1 MALLNSLFAGV
12 SGLRNH
18 QSMMDVIGN
27 NISNVNTIGY
37 KGSRVTFSDTFNQF
51 VKAGTNPTANTGGT
65 NSFQIGL
72 GTKINSI
79 DRNWN
84 QGTFER
90 TGITTDLALQGP
102 GLFILKSNGQQLY
115 SRAGAFI
122 FDADGKLVN
131 PQNGAVVQG
140 KIANGLG
147 EIPPGTT
154 LQDIVIDKNMR
165 LPAVKTTNVAWG
177 GNLQSSSPT
186 IRTDVVDLV
195 GNLSNTA
202 PINSKYPDDGYT
214 YNLKIFGNL
223 SSSDTTTPY
232 PNPSSTDPDIVSG
245 YKEMVVYDN
254 KNVPYYLYYKFE
266 YNTTT
271 NKWDFKYQVY
281 NSQQSSVSST
291 NDKTESID
299 FDGTDIVDIGLY
311 DASVPPDGPDFPDLK
326 FKIDLTE
333 LTNLAGSTNV
343 DRTIQP
349 ITGNKIYSKDGKD
362 FYLVNYYEF
371 DGSDWYYYYKVFD
384 SDGLLVNNE
393 NTASNDSDSNDGKI
407 KLAFDSIT
415 GLLTGIEG
423 TSAIN
428 VNFSNSSN
436 KLDFKINLNSLTN
449 LNATTNPISRVDKGE
464 VPEPVLG
471 AVTIFDSLGN
481 SHTLS
486 IKFEHVDNN
495 RWSWSVSVPTTS
507 GTLSPNAFGEIYFD
521 ANGQIQS
528 IWQAGNQ
535 VTTTPPTPQITFT
548 PATGAE
554 VQLIDLDFGKGTAG
568 VTQTNLSSQIA
579 ALSQNGSA
587 SAALSNLNIDQYGNI
602 IGIFSNGNSL
612 KLAQIMVATF
622 KNLNALVSVGDN
634 MYNVAANS
642 GDPRID
648 TPGENSVTTIQ
659 SGALEQSNVD
669 LSEEFTKMI
678 ISQRGFQANARVI
691 TTADTMLQEITN
703 LIR

>member
-27 NISNVNTIGY
+27 NISNVNTIGF
-37 KGSRVTFSDTFNQF
+37 KGSRITFSDTFNQF
-51 VKAGTNPTANTGGT
+51 IKSGTNPTSTTGGT

-72 GTKINSI
+72 GMKINSI

-102 GLFILKSNGQQLY
+102 GLFILKSNGQQFY

-147 EIPPGTT
+147 EIPAGTT
-154 LQDIVIDKNMR
+154 LQDVVIDKNLR
-165 LPAVKTTNVAWG
+165 LPAVKTTNVSWG
-177 GNLQSSSPT
+177 GNLQSSSTT
-186 IRTDVVDLV
+186 IRTDIVELV
-195 GNLSNTA
+195 GNLKKETPTSTQYYPGQTNNDWSISKIYNKDGTEYQLWSRFEEDTSGNWTYFYRIYDKNNTL
-202 PINSKYPDDGYT
+202 IYD
-214 YNLKIFGNL
+214 
-223 SSSDTTTPY
+223 SDTVTPKTNVSLTFDPVTGACTTDQFQI
-232 PNPSSTDPDIVSG
+232 TDA
-245 YKEMVVYDN
+245 
-254 KNVPYYLYYKFE
+254 
-266 YNTTT
+266 
-271 NKWDFKYQVY
+271 
-281 NSQQSSVSST
+281 
-291 NDKTESID
+291 TE
-299 FDGTDIVDIGLY
+299 
-311 DASVPPDGPDFPDLK
+311 
-326 FKIDLTE
+326 KIDYKLNFSS
-333 LTNLAGSTNV
+333 LSNLQA
-343 DRTIQP
+343 
-349 ITGNKIYSKDGKD
+349 
-362 FYLVNYYEF
+362 
-371 DGSDWYYYYKVFD
+371 
-384 SDGLLVNNE
+384 
-393 NTASNDSDSNDGKI
+393 DSN
-407 KLAFDSIT
+407 
-415 GLLTGIEG
+415 
-423 TSAIN
+423 
-428 VNFSNSSN
+428 VVV
-436 KLDFKINLNSLTN
+436 
-449 LNATTNPISRVDKGE
+449 RVDKGE

-481 SHTLS
+481 PHTLS
-486 IKFEHVDNN
+486 VKFDHVDSN
-495 RWSWSVSVPTTS
+495 RWSWSVSVPSSS
-507 GTLSPNAFGEIYFD
+507 GTLSSNSSGEIYFD
-521 ANGQIQS
+521 PNGQIQS

-535 VTTTPPTPQITFT
+535 VTSSPPIPQVTFT
-548 PATGAE
+548 PASGAE
-554 VQLIDLDFGKGTAG
+554 AQIIDLNFGTGTAG
-568 VTQTNLSSQIA
+568 VTQTNLASQIA

-602 IGIFSNGNSL
+602 IGIFSNGNSR

-622 KNLNALVSVGDN
+622 NNLNALVSVGDN

-648 TPGENSVTTIQ
+648 TPGENSATTIQ

-691 TTADTMLQEITN
+691 TTADNLLQEITN